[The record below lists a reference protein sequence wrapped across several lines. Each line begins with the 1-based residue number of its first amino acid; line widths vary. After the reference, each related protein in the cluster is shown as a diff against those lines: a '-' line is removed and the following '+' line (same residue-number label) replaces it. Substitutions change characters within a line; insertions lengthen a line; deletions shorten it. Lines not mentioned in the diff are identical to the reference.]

1 MMNCYPATQCDIQE
15 LISKMEQLER
25 ILQVQFNNRI
35 NKTEEEWISEVEARK
50 ILGVGRT
57 TMAKM
62 RAEGLIPFSQYRKKI
77 RFRKQDVLDFL
88 TKNYSK

>member
-1 MMNCYPATQCDIQE
+1 MNCYPATQCDIQE
-15 LISKMEQLER
+15 LISKVDQLEKV
-25 ILQVQFNNRI
+25 LQNQFYQKV

-88 TKNYSK
+88 NKNYSK